1 MLKILSTNLRVT
13 TASSKVPVPIR
24 GSALVSPDKTNKA
37 PVLSRLIL
45 SKALLRAIICFSL
58 SVLTPGLAKRILDK
72 KLDLFL
78 KVVFPKN
85 NKKRRISGWKIITI
99 IITPTLMN

>member
-1 MLKILSTNLRVT
+1 ML
-13 TASSKVPVPIR
+13 
-24 GSALVSPDKTNKA
+24 G
-37 PVLSRLIL
+37 
-45 SKALLRAIICFSL
+45 F
-58 SVLTPGLAKRILDK
+58 AKRILDK

-99 IITPTLMN
+99 IMTPTLINWFSKLDISCISRALTVHQMTNRRRMPRNRP